1 MTPMKHAAKMS
12 PKRFTLAFLL
22 LPKIVCA
29 GNLIVNSD
37 FDADLSSWT
46 VAADGGTAVW
56 DGAIGSPVA
65 GSAHMTAGVGVVQ
78 TLTQCVPLPSTLA
91 SSISLSANVYLFSDS
106 TNETGNGYVMRT
118 DAFAGTTCSDAV
130 FYGANSIVLAVPAT
144 TWTPVSNNFVP
155 MPAGFQSMLVTIQV
169 AGNVYY
175 ADYAFDHVLLMQVA
189 DRIFGTGFEIN
200 EGFQ

>member
-1 MTPMKHAAKMS
+1 MKQDVVMS
-12 PKRFTLAFLL
+12 PHRFTLALLL

-37 FDADLSSWT
+37 FDADLSNWT
-46 VAADGGTAVW
+46 VVADGGTAIW
-56 DGAIGSPVA
+56 DGAIGSPGA
-65 GSAHMTAGVGVVQ
+65 GSAHLTAGAGIIQ
-78 TLTQCVPLPSTLA
+78 ALTQCVPLPSTLA
-91 SSISLSANVYLFSDS
+91 SSISLSANVYVFGDS
-106 TNETGNGYVMRT
+106 TNETGNGYAMRT
-118 DAFAGTTCSDAV
+118 DGFAGTTCSDAV
-130 FYGANSIVLAVPAT
+130 FYGGNSIVLAVPAT

-155 MPAGFQSMLVTIQV
+155 LSAGFQSMLVTIQV

-175 ADYAFDHVLLMQVA
+175 ADYAFDHVSLTQVT

>member
-1 MTPMKHAAKMS
+1 MNQNAIIRS
-12 PKRFTLAFLL
+12 QRFTLALLL

-37 FDADLSSWT
+37 FDADLSNWT
-46 VAADGGTAVW
+46 VDADGGTAAW
-56 DGAIGSPVA
+56 DGAIGFPGA
-65 GSAHMTAGVGVVQ
+65 GSAHMTAGAGVVQ

-91 SSISLSANVYLFSDS
+91 SSISLSANVYLFGDS
-106 TNETGNGYVMRT
+106 TNNTGNGYAMRT

-130 FYGANSIVLAVPAT
+130 FYGGNSIVLAVPAT
-144 TWTPVSNNFVP
+144 TWTPVSHNFNSLS
-155 MPAGFQSMLVTIQV
+155 AGFQSMLVTIQV
-169 AGNVYY
+169 AGNLYY
-175 ADYAFDHVLLMQVA
+175 ADYAFDHVSLSQVT

>member
-1 MTPMKHAAKMS
+1 MKQEALMS
-12 PKRFTLAFLL
+12 PQQFTLALLL

-37 FDADLSSWT
+37 FDADLSNWT
-46 VAADGGTAVW
+46 AAADGGTAVW
-56 DGAIGSPVA
+56 DGAIGSPGD
-65 GSAHMTAGVGVVQ
+65 GSAHLTAGAGVVQ

-106 TNETGNGYVMRT
+106 TNETGNGYSMRT
-118 DAFAGTTCSDAV
+118 FSYTGTTCSDAV
-130 FYGANSIVLAVPAT
+130 FYSGNSIILTVPET
-144 TWTPVSNNFVP
+144 TWTPVANNFFP
-155 MPAGFQSMLVTIQV
+155 LTAGYQSMLLTIQV

-175 ADYAFDHVLLMQVA
+175 ADYAFDHVSLTQVT